1 MSMTGI
7 TSQIEGT
14 LGRKVWGERS
24 FTIGDMIGLA
34 ALAAGIIMAKR
45 KKSTKWLYG
54 GAAICAIMVILF

>member
-34 ALAAGIIMAKR
+34 VLGVGIYMAKT
-45 KKSTKWLYG
+45 KKSAKWLYG
-54 GAAICAIMVILF
+54 AAIVCAILVILF

>member
-34 ALAAGIIMAKR
+34 ALAVGIYMAKQ
-45 KKSTKWLYG
+45 KKSAKWLYG
-54 GAAICAIMVILF
+54 GAVVCAILVILF